1 MASLPSQGWWRLTAF
16 ADHWESPLIP
26 WIGHPACPS
35 CDGGSVFPV
44 SPGVPDSGAGFP
56 AGGLVQD
63 SVLWVARPARRG
75 FDRWPRGSPPLLPLE
90 EAARGAFWETPPLY
104 LQDENRGDTLDNH
117 QEADLN
123 GDGATDSVT
132 LIHDG
137 DMDSCNTTAI
147 ERYE

>member
-1 MASLPSQGWWRLTAF
+1 M
-16 ADHWESPLIP
+16 
-26 WIGHPACPS
+26 
-35 CDGGSVFPV
+35 
-44 SPGVPDSGAGFP
+44 PDWGAGCL

-75 FDRWPRGSPPLLPLE
+75 FDRWPRGSPPLLLLAQE
-90 EAARGAFWETPPLY
+90 EAAQEAFWETPPLY
-104 LQDENRGDTLDNH
+104 LQDENRGDTLENH

-123 GDGATDSVT
+123 GDGVTDSVT

-147 ERYE
+147 ERYK